1 MNIKCIN
8 GFGLAD
14 AKIINT
20 NDKATEAIVNN
31 NEINKVGTTMSV
43 VIPVLQEEK
52 ILEKHLTILKEFQSK
67 FGFEIIVSDG
77 GSTDETVAIAKKYAD
92 KVVVHTGEKRQTIA
106 EGRNMGAKA
115 ASSDILVFLNGDSI
129 PVDCQSFFTAIMDFS
144 KKRGKYARYSALACK
159 VSSFPE
165 EELLKDRI
173 FYAIHNNYVWFLNII
188 GLGMGRGECQ
198 IIRKEVFEAVGG
210 FNDKIIAGEDFDL
223 YHRISKIAKI
233 KYDPIISVHESPR
246 RFRKYGYIRTIA
258 IWLINSLSVWW
269 FGKSFSREWEA
280 VR

>member
-1 MNIKCIN
+1 
-8 GFGLAD
+8 LAEI
-14 AKIINT
+14 KIINT
-20 NDKATEAIVNN
+20 NDTAPEAIVKNT
-31 NEINKVGTTMSV
+31 EINKVGIVMSV

-52 ILEKHLTILKEFQSK
+52 ILEKHLKILKEFQNK
-67 FGFEIIVSDG
+67 FKFEIIVSDG
-77 GSTDETVAIAKKYAD
+77 GSTDETVAIAQKYAD
-92 KVVVHTGEKRQTIA
+92 KVVIHSGEKRQTIA
-106 EGRNMGAKA
+106 EGRNMGAKQA
-115 ASSDILVFLNGDSI
+115 NSDILVFLNGDSI
-129 PVDCQSFFTAIMDFS
+129 PVDCETFFNAIIDFS
-144 KKRGKYARYSALACK
+144 QKRGKYSRYSALACK

-210 FNDKIIAGEDFDL
+210 FNPKIIAGEDFDL
-223 YHRISKIAKI
+223 FHRITKIAKI
-233 KYDPIISVHESPR
+233 KYDPKISVHESPR

-269 FGKSFSREWEA
+269 FGKSFSSEWEA